1 MVHYSLILAGLFS
14 ATLSA
19 AVPAPQPEAKGLY
32 TIPAAGLPN
41 GVYDVDLNEDG
52 TTHFTL
58 VDVANPN
65 FTLVDAA
72 DTTSAYHARN
82 LLARDNEG
90 PGCGTKR
97 LSTSDIQQASNQWIN
112 FCGGGTK
119 WSGRSKAFY
128 YNGVVAYGCS
138 YGGDQGC
145 NKDMMATLY
154 GKIANACGS
163 DVEGYYSFPQF
174 KAGYGYT
181 V

>member
-1 MVHYSLILAGLFS
+1 MVHYSLILAGLLS

-41 GVYDVDLNEDG
+41 GMYDVDLNEDG
-52 TTHFTL
+52 TTRFTL
-58 VDVANPN
+58 VD
-65 FTLVDAA
+65 TA
-72 DTTSAYHARN
+72 DTTSTLQARN

-90 PGCGTKR
+90 PGCGTRK
-97 LSTSDIQQASNQWIN
+97 LSRSDIEQAENQWIN

-119 WSGRSKAFY
+119 WSGRSKAFT

-145 NKDMMATLY
+145 NRDMMSTLY
-154 GKIANACGS
+154 GKIANQCGS
-163 DVEGYYSFPQF
+163 DVEGFYSFPQF

-181 V
+181 VNGGSFC